1 VSNSTTDLETYPF
14 TASEGLTIH
23 PRYRELQQQPPIKV
37 QFPFGEPVW
46 LATQYHD
53 CRMVYG
59 DRRFS
64 RSEGLT
70 HDMPGMMPSERLKI
84 PDALFNMD
92 PPEHTRVR
100 RLTSGAFSPAR
111 VAAMEGW
118 IQALIDRLFDDLA
131 AAGPGADF
139 VEVFSSKLPPL
150 VISRLLGVPE
160 DEMPQIIQWID
171 ELVGVDLPPETRGK
185 AHAAIEEYVLGL
197 IAERRARPSDDILG
211 ALVEVRDEGDRLSE
225 PELFHLALA
234 LWLGGVDTTHNEL
247 GNMVFTLMTHP
258 RHWRELVDDP
268 GVLPNALEELWRF
281 IPSHKYGVLFCRW
294 ATEDLELPSGLAVA
308 AGEPVFPEHNVANLD
323 ESVFPNGWELDFH
336 RHDPAPHLTFAHG
349 SHHCM
354 GAHLARLEIRL
365 AMETLVRRFP
375 TLELA
380 VAPETVAWSPTAMLR
395 SALALPLTW

>member
-1 VSNSTTDLETYPF
+1 VSSATTDLESYPF
-14 TASEGLTIH
+14 TPSEALTIH
-23 PRYRELQQQPPIKV
+23 PRYRELQQQQPIQV
-37 QFPFGEPVW
+37 RLPFGEPVW

-64 RSEGLT
+64 RAEGLK
-70 HDMPGMMPSERLKI
+70 HDMPGMMDGERLKI
-84 PDALFNMD
+84 PDALFMMD

-118 IQALIDRLFDDLA
+118 IQELVDRLCDDLA

-139 VEVFSSKLPPL
+139 VEHFSSKLPPL

-160 DEMPQIIQWID
+160 DAMPSIIEWID
-171 ELVGVDLPPETRGK
+171 DMVGIDIPPETRGK
-185 AHAAIEEYVLGL
+185 AHHELNMYIQGL
-197 IAERRARPSDDILG
+197 IAERRAHPTGDILG
-211 ALVEVRDEGDRLSE
+211 ALVEARDEGDRLSE
-225 PELFHLALA
+225 TELFNMALA

-247 GNMVFTLMTHP
+247 GNMVFTLMTH
-258 RHWRELVDDP
+258 RSHWRELVDDP
-268 GVLPNALEELWRF
+268 GLLPNALEELWRF

-294 ATEDLELPSGLAVA
+294 ATEDLVLPSGLHVA
-308 AGEPVFPEHNVANLD
+308 AGEPVYPEHTVANYD

-336 RHDPAPHLTFAHG
+336 RVDPQPHLTFAHG

-354 GAHLARLEIRL
+354 GSHLARLEIRL
-365 AMETLVRRFP
+365 AMETIVRRFP

-380 VAPETVAWSPTAMLR
+380 VAPEAVQWSPTAMLR
-395 SALALPLTW
+395 SAVAVPLTW